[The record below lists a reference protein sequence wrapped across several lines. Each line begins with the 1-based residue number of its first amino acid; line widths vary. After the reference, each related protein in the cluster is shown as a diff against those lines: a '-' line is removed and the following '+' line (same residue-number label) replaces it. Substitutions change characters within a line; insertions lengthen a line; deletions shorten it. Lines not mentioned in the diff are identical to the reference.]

1 MQRAVYPGTFD
12 PMTMGHVDL
21 VKRASK
27 LFDSVIIAIAS
38 SDSKKPMFS
47 LEERIEIG
55 NKIFADDPKVEVVGF
70 SGLLVNFA
78 KDNDANILIRGL
90 RVVADFEYEF
100 QLANM
105 NRAMSPDIESVF
117 LTPKEEYSYISSS
130 LVKEIATMGGDVTRF
145 VDPVTLEAL
154 NQKIKN
160 YADNLSRRLYFCCS
174 F

>member
-27 LFDSVIIAIAS
+27 LFDLVIIAIAS

-47 LEERIEIG
+47 LEERIKIG

-145 VDPVTLEAL
+145 VDAVTLEAL

-160 YADNLSRRLYFCCS
+160 
-174 F
+174 

>member
-55 NKIFADDPKVEVVGF
+55 NKIFADDPKVEVIGF

-130 LVKEIATMGGDVTRF
+130 LVKEIATMGGDVDRF
-145 VDPVTLEAL
+145 VDPVTFEAL
-154 NQKIKN
+154 KQKI
-160 YADNLSRRLYFCCS
+160 DG
-174 F
+174 

>member
-154 NQKIKN
+154 NQKIK
-160 YADNLSRRLYFCCS
+160 D
-174 F
+174 

>member
-55 NKIFADDPKVEVVGF
+55 DKIFADDPKIEVVGF

-145 VDPVTLEAL
+145 VDPVTLDAL

-160 YADNLSRRLYFCCS
+160 
-174 F
+174 

>member
-55 NKIFADDPKVEVVGF
+55 NKIFADDPKVEVIGF

-78 KDNDANILIRGL
+78 KENDANILIRGL

-160 YADNLSRRLYFCCS
+160 
-174 F
+174 

>member
-1 MQRAVYPGTFD
+1 
-12 PMTMGHVDL
+12 
-21 VKRASK
+21 
-27 LFDSVIIAIAS
+27 
-38 SDSKKPMFS
+38 MFS

-78 KDNDANILIRGL
+78 KENDANILIRGL

-145 VDPVTLEAL
+145 VDPVTLDAL

-160 YADNLSRRLYFCCS
+160 
-174 F
+174 

>member
-47 LEERIEIG
+47 LDERIEIG

-145 VDPVTLEAL
+145 VDSVTLEAL

-160 YADNLSRRLYFCCS
+160 
-174 F
+174 

>member
-47 LEERIEIG
+47 LEERIDIG

-78 KDNDANILIRGL
+78 KENGADILIRGL

-105 NRAMSPDIESVF
+105 NRAMSPEIESVF

-130 LVKEIATMGGDVTRF
+130 LVKEIATMGGDVKRF

-154 NQKIKN
+154 NRKIN
-160 YADNLSRRLYFCCS
+160 N
-174 F
+174 

>member
-1 MQRAVYPGTFD
+1 MQKAVYPGTFD

-47 LEERIEIG
+47 LEERIDIG

-78 KDNDANILIRGL
+78 KENGADILIRGL

-105 NRAMSPDIESVF
+105 NRAMSPEIESVF

-130 LVKEIATMGGDVTRF
+130 LVKEIATMGGDVKRF

-154 NQKIKN
+154 NRKIN
-160 YADNLSRRLYFCCS
+160 N
-174 F
+174 

>member
-1 MQRAVYPGTFD
+1 MCIRD
-12 PMTMGHVDL
+12 
-21 VKRASK
+21 R
-27 LFDSVIIAIAS
+27 FDSVIIAIAS

-78 KDNDANILIRGL
+78 KENDANILIRGL

-160 YADNLSRRLYFCCS
+160 
-174 F
+174 

>member
-55 NKIFADDPKVEVVGF
+55 DKIFADDPKVEVVGF

-78 KDNDANILIRGL
+78 KENDANILIRGL

-145 VDPVTLEAL
+145 VDSVTLEAL

-160 YADNLSRRLYFCCS
+160 
-174 F
+174 

>member
-78 KDNDANILIRGL
+78 KENDANILIRGL

-154 NQKIKN
+154 DQKIKN
-160 YADNLSRRLYFCCS
+160 
-174 F
+174 

>member
-78 KDNDANILIRGL
+78 KENDANILIRGL

-145 VDPVTLEAL
+145 VDPVTLNAL

-160 YADNLSRRLYFCCS
+160 
-174 F
+174 

>member
-21 VKRASK
+21 VNRASK

-38 SDSKKPMFS
+38 SDSKKPMFT

-55 NKIFADDPKVEVVGF
+55 NKIFADDPKVEVIGF

-130 LVKEIATMGGDVTRF
+130 LVKEIATMGGDVDRF

-154 NQKIKN
+154 KQKI
-160 YADNLSRRLYFCCS
+160 DG
-174 F
+174 

>member
-47 LEERIEIG
+47 LEERIGIG

-78 KDNDANILIRGL
+78 KENDANILIRGL

-160 YADNLSRRLYFCCS
+160 
-174 F
+174 

>member
-47 LEERIEIG
+47 LKERIEIG

-78 KDNDANILIRGL
+78 KENDANILIRGL

-160 YADNLSRRLYFCCS
+160 
-174 F
+174 

>member
-105 NRAMSPDIESVF
+105 NRAMSPDFESVF

-160 YADNLSRRLYFCCS
+160 
-174 F
+174 

>member
-21 VKRASK
+21 VNRASK

-78 KDNDANILIRGL
+78 KENDANILIRGL

-160 YADNLSRRLYFCCS
+160 
-174 F
+174 

>member
-154 NQKIKN
+154 NQKIRN
-160 YADNLSRRLYFCCS
+160 
-174 F
+174 

>member
-27 LFDSVIIAIAS
+27 LFDLVIIAIAS

-55 NKIFADDPKVEVVGF
+55 NKIFADEPKVEVVGF

-160 YADNLSRRLYFCCS
+160 
-174 F
+174 